1 MGLTL
6 HYELR
11 SSVRTAAQAVRLV
24 ERLRE
29 AACDLPFEE
38 VGPITEWE
46 AEAGEREDFPG
57 GMWHATQFLQRGERW
72 SEIHPTRLIAFRIEP
87 AAGSESAE
95 FGLARYPR
103 RAGWSWKSF
112 CKTQYASAPQH
123 GGAANFVRCHVGL
136 VKLLDVA
143 ARLGFE
149 VKVVDESDYW
159 TKRDG
164 QGLIREIGRWN
175 ELIAGV
181 GGQLKD
187 AQGQRQVSGPI
198 FAFPDFEHLEARE
211 AARRRK
217 GQ

>member
-11 SSVRTAAQAVRLV
+11 SAVRTAPQALRLI

-38 VGPITEWE
+38 VGPIVEWE

-57 GMWHATQFLQRGERW
+57 GLWHATQLVRRGESW
-72 SEIHPTRLIAFRIEP
+72 SEICPTRLIAFRIEP

-123 GGAANFVRCHVGL
+123 GGAANFLRCHVGL
-136 VKLLDVA
+136 VKLLDA
-143 ARLGFE
+143 AAKLGLT
-149 VKVVDESDYW
+149 VKAVDESEYW
-159 TKRDG
+159 KNRDG
-164 QGLIREIGRWN
+164 EALVREIGRWN

-181 GGQLKD
+181 GGKLKD
-187 AQGQRQVSGPI
+187 AQGSGQVMGPI
-198 FAFPDFEHLEARE
+198 FEFPNFEHLEARG

-217 GQ
+217 RR